1 MTILAERFVNFQFSS
16 FLQYPPLRCSSV
28 GNLSFSSLPSYTFHY
43 TSSHYLHC
51 IFSLFCVSPPHYL
64 FIILL
69 SFANSSHLLFSTPR
83 VPTFRIESSLSKAL
97 AKEAS
102 KGKMTEVRRSKNI
115 QKNLQNPSS
124 CSFLSISCEKLSL

>member
-1 MTILAERFVNFQFSS
+1 MTTLAERFVNFQFSS

-43 TSSHYLHC
+43 TSSYYLHY
-51 IFSLFCVSPPHYL
+51 IFSLFSVSPPHYL
-64 FIILL
+64 FIRLL

-97 AKEAS
+97 AKEVS

-115 QKNLQNPSS
+115 QMSLHRPFS
-124 CSFLSISCEKLSL
+124 CSFLSISCGKLSL